1 MSACTSPALHKART
15 GIQGLFLLACAA
27 LAAPAFGSS
36 ATIIQNPNTP
46 QAVGTTTQAV
56 VTAVAAPIASA
67 QTASLISGAIG
78 GAISGGVGGGFGGGF
93 VNGPSPAVAD
103 GSGVAPAARFAL
115 PGQGVDGDGTGLAAA
130 SPGAK
135 PWNAWFSYTGS
146 SIGFDFQP
154 LKMSGR
160 VNAYALGVDYTTQWQ
175 GMRTV
180 MGVAV
185 VADRS
190 KLDTQFNGGRIE
202 GSGTMVA
209 PYLGLQLN
217 RNWNLSAALG
227 LGDSKTKSNAL
238 GVTGDSKTD
247 RNLANFGVGYSNV
260 FGSRWLLSGNGSYT
274 AARGETGAYS
284 LSNGTFVASSA
295 TQTSQMRL
303 GGRATYNAGT
313 FFPYVGMTYIYDLRA
328 PEKITA
334 AGQTSAGDRDG
345 FQGVLGVQIPIGTGL
360 SAGIQYSSDR
370 GRSQIKNNSFTLN
383 LGVRW

>member
-1 MSACTSPALHKART
+1 MSACTSPVFRKART
-15 GIQGLFLLACAA
+15 GLQGLLLVACAVLSAPA
-27 LAAPAFGSS
+27 LASS
-36 ATIIQNPNTP
+36 STVIQNPNTP

-78 GAISGGVGGGFGGGF
+78 GALSSGLGGGFTSGGGGF
-93 VNGPSPAVAD
+93 SPGGA
-103 GSGVAPAARFAL
+103 GNSGVAPAARFAL

-160 VNAYALGVDYTTQWQ
+160 VDAYALGVDYTTQWS

-185 VADRS
+185 VTDRS

-202 GSGTMVA
+202 GRGNMVT

-227 LGDSKTKSNAL
+227 LGDGKTKSNAL
-238 GVTGDSKTD
+238 GVTGDSKAD
-247 RNLANFGVGYSNV
+247 RSLANFGFGYSDV
-260 FGSRWLLSGNGSYT
+260 FGSRWLLSANGSYT
-274 AARGETGAYS
+274 AARSETGAYS
-284 LSNGTFVASSA
+284 LSNGTFVVRSA
-295 TQTSQMRL
+295 TQTSQLRM

-313 FFPYVGMTYIYDLRA
+313 FFPYAGLSYIYDLRA
-328 PEKITA
+328 PDKITA

-345 FQGVLGVQIPIGTGL
+345 FQGVLGVQVPIGTSV

-370 GRSQIKNNSFTLN
+370 GRSQVKNDSVTIN
-383 LGVRW
+383 LGLRW